1 MGLLLVVLVAPRAF
15 AQADP
20 QPPDRTPA
28 PVFEDTIDVVATTTD
43 VAKAAT
49 LAPVEAV
56 ASKELDQFVPGQGLQ
71 GAVRLLPNVMTFSTG
86 VSIKG
91 GRPSQSGIQLELAT
105 LVDPASGLARVAL
118 PDDAIESVAVLP
130 NPYAV
135 EYGRFSSGLIVIQ
148 SRRARDQWKFRM
160 NRFGPG
166 IRTTNDGGLRI
177 ENFNPRLEVGGPLVK
192 DRLFLEQTLQARYQ
206 VGDQSS
212 LSEASQRT
220 TKALSTFTRLDA
232 SLTPKHA
239 LVTTV
244 GIFPGATELAN
255 VGTFTPADASVNV
268 HVFGK
273 QAVLTERT
281 VWSNRTVGETT
292 FQWYE
297 SRTNVDPLGSAPM
310 ELQPDTTLGNYFN
323 TQHRTS
329 TQYQFVEA
337 VTTHRTVGDVAHA
350 LKFGVDLIHAS
361 YAGTSSSHTMLIERA
376 DGSLA
381 RSLVFSGS
389 SSQSVSGT
397 DAGLFA
403 QDRLQ
408 LAPKWHVETGV
419 RLDRDGV
426 LGRFNLSPRIGTALQ
441 LGDSGKAVLRGGWG
455 LFVERTPSMAGA
467 FTSFENAIDTRYGV
481 ISLQSPVA
489 SPLSSVAVAQS
500 VAPDLQTAAS
510 RTWDAAFDY
519 RINPRWALHTG
530 TLNREGRHELI
541 VTPIVTATGA
551 ERRLSS
557 DGRSSYHDLEFGVHY
572 TRDSLVDVDA
582 MYTWSRSEGDFNTLS
597 STYDSVLA
605 PTIGENA
612 YARLGTDI
620 PHRLLL
626 RGRVMPRPKWL
637 ALAIFDWHTGVPYS
651 VVNETLDFVGA
662 RNEQRFPVYAR
673 LELCVERRFKIL
685 GFQPWIGV
693 RMTNVLGTFLPED
706 VQNNTGSANFGMFFN
721 PEPRRLRGQVRFER

>member
-1 MGLLLVVLVAPRAF
+1 
-15 AQADP
+15 
-20 QPPDRTPA
+20 
-28 PVFEDTIDVVATTTD
+28 
-43 VAKAAT
+43 
-49 LAPVEAV
+49 VEAV
-56 ASKELDQFVPGQGLQ
+56 ASHELDQFVPGQGFQ
-71 GAVRLLPNVMTFSTG
+71 GAVRLLPAVMSFSNG

-91 GRPSQSGIQLELAT
+91 GRVSQSGIQLEMTT
-105 LVDPASGLARVAL
+105 LVDPASGVARVAL

-148 SRRARDQWKFRM
+148 SRRARDRWKFHM

-166 IRTTNDGGLRI
+166 IRTTNDGGLRV
-177 ENFNPRLEVGGPLVK
+177 ESFNPRLEIGGPLVK
-192 DRLFLEQTLQARYQ
+192 DRVFLEQTMQARYQ

-212 LSEASQRT
+212 VSESSQVT

-232 SLTPKHA
+232 VLSPKHA
-239 LVTTV
+239 LAATV
-244 GIFPGATELAN
+244 GMFPGATEFAT
-255 VGTFTPADASVNV
+255 VGTFTPADASVNI

-273 QAVLTERT
+273 QAALTERT

-297 SRTNVDPLGSAPM
+297 SRTNVDPLGVAPM
-310 ELQPDTTLGNYFN
+310 ELQPDTILGNYFN

-337 VTTHRTVGDVAHA
+337 VTTRRTGPGGTHA
-350 LKFGVDLIHAS
+350 LKFGVDLVHAD

-381 RSLVFSGS
+381 RSLMFSGS
-389 SSQSVSGT
+389 SSQSVRGT
-397 DAGLFA
+397 EVGVFA
-403 QDRLQ
+403 QDRVQ
-408 LAPKWHVETGV
+408 LTPGWHIETGV

-426 LGRFNLSPRIGTALQ
+426 LDRLNLSPRIGTAVQ
-441 LGDSGKAVLRGGWG
+441 LGGSGKAVLRGGWG

-467 FTSFENAIDTRYGV
+467 FTTFENAIDTRYEV
-481 ISLQSPVA
+481 SSLQSSVP
-489 SPLSSVAVAQS
+489 SPRSSVAVVQT

-519 RINPRWALHTG
+519 RVNPRWALHTG

-541 VTPIVTATGA
+541 VTPVNV

-557 DGRSSYHDLEFGVHY
+557 DGRSSYHDVEFGVRY
-572 TRDSLVDVDA
+572 TRGSLAEIDST
-582 MYTWSRSEGDFNTLS
+582 YTWSRSEGDFNTLS

-662 RNEQRFPVYAR
+662 RNDLRFPTYAR
-673 LELCVERRFKIL
+673 LELGVERRFRIF

-693 RMTNVLGTFLPED
+693 RMTNVLGTFLPND
-706 VQNNTGSANFGMFFN
+706 VQHNTGSPSFGTFFN
-721 PEPRRLRGQVRFER
+721 PEPRRLRGSVRFER